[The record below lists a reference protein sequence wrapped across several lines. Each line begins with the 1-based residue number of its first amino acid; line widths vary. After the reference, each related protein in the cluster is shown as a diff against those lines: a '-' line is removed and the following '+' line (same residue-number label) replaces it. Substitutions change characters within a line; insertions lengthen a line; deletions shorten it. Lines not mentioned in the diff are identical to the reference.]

1 MEISVYLVPS
11 KPHAAGPCIPVFVLG
26 EGGTSLPPL
35 DHHQSIALAQIILA
49 GSAKRSVP
57 RGRHSK
63 EPIRSDSVCYFGTC
77 LWRRRSDL
85 VERAY
90 AAVEIL
96 KRCGLTEKAACL
108 EVAAMLGS
116 RIGQSKRGK
125 RRRKR
130 KDGLH
135 PAETVRSLYNDFKHR
150 HPWSAKL
157 PDHDLVV
164 EKWYSTALS
173 ISTWAQEMVSA
184 GEMVAKKDPILEKL
198 LLLAQQFAPWAKNLF
213 SLSCFVPARPPRL
226 DVAKIPRGWQPSGI
240 LTFRDLCCDSSQ
252 LDDASQCGRQQ
263 GTAKKD

>member
-11 KPHAAGPCIPVFVLG
+11 KPQTPAPCIPVFVLG
-26 EGGTSLPPL
+26 EGRTSPPAL
-35 DHHQSIALAQIILA
+35 DHDQAIALVQIILT
-49 GSAKRSVP
+49 GFAKRSVP

-63 EPIRSDSVCYFGTC
+63 ESIRSDFVCYFGTC
-77 LWRRRSDL
+77 LWRRGSDL
-85 VERAY
+85 VERTY

-135 PAETVRSLYNDFKHR
+135 PAENVRSLYNDFKHR
-150 HPWSAKL
+150 HPWRAKL

-198 LLLAQQFAPWAKNLF
+198 LLLAQQFAPWAKNLL
-213 SLSCFVPARPPRL
+213 SLRRFVPARPPRL
-226 DVAKIPRGWQPSGI
+226 DVAEIPRGWQPSGI

-252 LDDASQCGRQQ
+252 LEDASQYSGEH
-263 GTAKKD
+263 GTAKRD